1 MALNESKKL
10 DKQSSVGIGKFLKEL
25 KAETKRITW
34 PPKEEVK
41 KSTII
46 VLFFCV
52 VSAFII
58 GLMDS
63 GFNGLY
69 KIIFK

>member
-10 DKQSSVGIGKFLKEL
+10 EKQSSGGIVKFLKEL

-34 PPKEEVK
+34 PPKEQTK

-46 VLFFCV
+46 VLFFCA
-52 VSAFII
+52 VSAIII

-63 GFNGLY
+63 GFSSLY

>member
-46 VLFFCV
+46 VLFFCA